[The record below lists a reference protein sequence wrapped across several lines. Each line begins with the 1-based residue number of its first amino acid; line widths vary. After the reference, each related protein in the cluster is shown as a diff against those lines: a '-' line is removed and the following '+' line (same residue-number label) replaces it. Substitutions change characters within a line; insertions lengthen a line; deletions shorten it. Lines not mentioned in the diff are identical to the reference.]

1 MTSPARYRFSDGAR
15 IGVLLGMSMRQALP
29 IVVGVLWLTLMLM
42 AGIPIVGMLGPV
54 AGVVVALGR
63 WKRAPL
69 YEVAAPGLRLV
80 IARLTKRSTW
90 TRRSLLAAG
99 PGPSEDLPPA
109 LRGLELHELTVSW
122 HPNERV
128 VGVVHDRSAGTVS
141 AVLPMRAEGFPV
153 ASATEQDALLASWG
167 ALLAPIARAR
177 CPVSRVTWQEWS
189 HPVGVEAHRTFLAD
203 VGRERRHGGA
213 NDDYESL
220 LGSVAPF
227 TIAHDVLLTVT
238 VDLRR
243 VRGRRGASPMTGGVD
258 ALIEECRQL
267 VSRGEAAGFA
277 TEAPLGAAELA
288 TQVRRRSDPA
298 RCDAPSTVRRSLA
311 SAAGRAAAEWGPM
324 AVEPNWFEARVDG
337 SWHRSFRFASWPML
351 PVAADWLGP
360 LLTVDSVTRTVTV
373 VLEPVPLASAAM
385 DANRQLTSIEADQQ
399 QKEQHGFRLTARE
412 RRRHADVETRERELA
427 EGHPMFRHVGLVI
440 VSAADLDQLEEACNR
455 VEQAA
460 AQSLVDLRPLAA
472 RQAEGWVASLPVG
485 RSVRAGAWR

>member
-1 MTSPARYRFSDGAR
+1 MTSAARYRFSDGAR
-15 IGVLLGMSMRQALP
+15 VGVLLGMSMRQALP

-54 AGVVVALGR
+54 VGVVVALGR

-69 YEVAAPGLRLV
+69 YEVAVPGLRLV
-80 IARLTKRSTW
+80 TARLTKRSTW

-99 PGPSEDLPPA
+99 PGVVDDLPPA
-109 LRGLELHELTVSW
+109 LQGLELNEFTVPW
-122 HPNERV
+122 HPSERP
-128 VGVVHDRSAGTVS
+128 VGVVHDRPAGTVS
-141 AVLPMRAEGFPV
+141 AVFPIRGEGFPV

-167 ALLAPIARAR
+167 TVLAPIARAR
-177 CPVSRVTWQEWS
+177 CSVSRVTWQEWS
-189 HPVGVEAHRTFLAD
+189 HPVGVDVHRTFLAGA
-203 VGRERRHGGA
+203 GRDRRHNGA

-227 TIAHDVLLTVT
+227 TISHDVLLTVT

-243 VRGRRGASPMTGGVD
+243 VRGRRGASPLTAAVE
-258 ALIEECRQL
+258 ALVEECRQL
-267 VSRGEAAGFA
+267 IGRSEAAGFA
-277 TEAPLGAAELA
+277 TETPLTAAELA
-288 TQVRRRSDPA
+288 TEVRRRSDPA
-298 RCDAPSTVRRSLA
+298 RCGSPSAARRSLA

-324 AVEPNWFEARVDG
+324 AVEPSWFEARVDG
-337 SWHRSFRFASWPML
+337 SWHRSFRFAGWPML
-351 PVAADWLGP
+351 PVAADWLNP
-360 LLTVDSVTRTVTV
+360 LLTVDNATRTVTV
-373 VLEPVPLASAAM
+373 VLEPVPLAAAAM

-427 EGHPMFRHVGLVI
+427 EGHPMFRHVGLVT
-440 VSAADLDQLEEACNR
+440 VTAADLDQLDEACNR

-472 RQAEGWVASLPVG
+472 RQSEGWVASLPLG
-485 RSVRAGAWR
+485 RSVRSGR